1 MVLSQRTANHIVLA
15 RRNGMKVRIPIIG
28 LVFLC
33 LVRLGSAEGA
43 ELRYVRIGEHKAY
56 TRIVFEFRGEA
67 SFKEP
72 VVKGKG
78 RFSVV
83 FENTTTALPMQIAG
97 ETSKRVD
104 VITFAQGKSHLV
116 ANITVSFPYFGI
128 KSFSILKPDRVVL
141 DVTPLSKPPKGVVF
155 EERLDTESAFEPKE
169 ATPSKP
175 PVEPKAEAKVE
186 TQSTSVQ
193 TTSEE
198 AVKAVEG
205 RKTTEPAEQIPTPS
219 PSQAGSSQEVAN
231 AVPVSVKEPPRPQA
245 TEKDVPHAKQAD
257 APPPVGAG
265 GGRLQTTLLVV
276 LLALSTVIVGLLA
289 LIVFRKRRVVE
300 KKAGLFQMP
309 DDPEDSLATI
319 DDKLKREL
327 SKIG

>member
-116 ANITVSFPYFGI
+116 
-128 KSFSILKPDRVVL
+128 

-205 RKTTEPAEQIPTPS
+205 HPIAVPSRFVTRSSQCGASLRKGAPKTTS
-219 PSQAGSSQEVAN
+219 N
-231 AVPVSVKEPPRPQA
+231 
-245 TEKDVPHAKQAD
+245 
-257 APPPVGAG
+257 
-265 GGRLQTTLLVV
+265 
-276 LLALSTVIVGLLA
+276 
-289 LIVFRKRRVVE
+289 
-300 KKAGLFQMP
+300 
-309 DDPEDSLATI
+309 
-319 DDKLKREL
+319 
-327 SKIG
+327 